1 MRHMVRFGAAS
12 AFAALA
18 FAIAGCATPADK
30 KAMTVSALAAA
41 TGKQY
46 PYSVSVA
53 TSGGSATGAM
63 ESSNID
69 NADLKAAI
77 EASIKE
83 TRLFKEVMQ
92 GKDGQYELTVNV
104 IQLSKPSFGLTFT
117 VDLEA
122 GWTLVRASDKQVVYR
137 RALKSSGTAG
147 FSDAFAG
154 VVRLR
159 LAVESAA
166 KANIAQGLAAI
177 AELNL

>member
-1 MRHMVRFGAAS
+1 MRAFVRIGAAG
-12 AFAALA
+12 ALVALA
-18 FAIAGCATPADK
+18 IALAGCATPADK
-30 KAMTVSALAAA
+30 TAMTVTASATA

-53 TSGGSATGAM
+53 TSGGKGTGAM

-83 TRLFKEVMQ
+83 TRLFKEVVQ

-104 IQLSKPSFGLTFT
+104 IELSKPSFGLTFT

-122 GWTLVRASDKQVVYR
+122 GWTLVRTSDKQVVFR
-137 RALKSSGTAG
+137 KALKSTGTAG
-147 FSDAFAG
+147 VSDAFAG

-159 LAVESAA
+159 LAVENAA
-166 KANIAQGLAAI
+166 KANIAQGLVAI
-177 AELNL
+177 GELNL

>member
-1 MRHMVRFGAAS
+1 MT
-12 AFAALA
+12 ALA
-18 FAIAGCATPADK
+18 VAIAGCATPADK
-30 KAMTVSALAAA
+30 KAMTVSAPASSAMA
-41 TGKQY
+41 GKQY

-53 TSGGSATGAM
+53 TSGGKGTGAM

-77 EASIKE
+77 ETSIKE
-83 TRLFKEVMQ
+83 TRLFKEVVQ
-92 GKDGQYELTVNV
+92 GKDGQYELTVSV

-117 VDLEA
+117 VELEA

-137 RALKSSGTAG
+137 KALKSTGTASV
-147 FSDAFAG
+147 SDAFVG

-159 LAVESAA
+159 LAVENAA

-177 AELNL
+177 GELNL